1 MFAPSVKDA
10 RGIVLRLSQLEGGAA
25 VDGLRELVGDN
36 PLVAFTA
43 LLLVSLTLPPLFE
56 RLRLPGLVG
65 LLFAGV
71 LLGPS
76 VIGLLDPAGDI
87 EKLFADV
94 GKVYLMFVA
103 ALEIDLK
110 EFSRNRDRA
119 MKFGFLTFAIP
130 LMGGILLG
138 RGTGFGWIAAV
149 LIGSLL
155 ASHTLLAYPI
165 VMRLGVTRDEAVT
178 VTVGAT
184 IFTDI
189 AALLVLAVCASLQGG
204 NFSPLS
210 LTLQLVGLAVYA
222 AAVLFGLNWAGRA
235 YFRRTGSEQ
244 GNQFLFVLL
253 AVFLAAVGAQMIN
266 VDKVVGAFLA
276 GLAVNGVVG
285 DGPVKEKV
293 EFFGSVL
300 FIPFFFVCM
309 GLLLDVPIFIEALTN
324 RLGLTVGI
332 VLVLLSTKFLAAAI
346 AGLWFRYS
354 RIQIL
359 TMWSLSLPQVAATLA
374 TALVGLQVGLISP
387 QVFNA
392 VIVLMLVTSLVGS
405 TTTARFASQL
415 PLPTEPAALDD
426 TLADDWLAP
435 AGTPPGAFA
444 VVVPLSNLATQRYMI
459 EMAAF
464 IAKHEKGYVV
474 PLSIAPA
481 PAHMDDPQLLTA
493 LTHHQQLLQKAQ
505 TISEAV
511 GTEARPRI
519 RIDDD
524 IADGI
529 SRTAREQHAQLVV
542 MGRSQTEGLR
552 ARLLGSV
559 IDNVFWASH
568 CPIAVT
574 RLKKAPTE
582 LKRILIP
589 VKIMTPQ
596 TIRTIRFGQVFA
608 ATHAASIVLLHVSD
622 RLHSAQDLQRF
633 KDKLRAVM
641 AEGERVEYG
650 IKCVRHDDPAAVILT
665 AARHVDLVILRS
677 MRRRTAG
684 GLAVSDVTHRTV
696 DALTCSVIL
705 FGEPH
710 S

>member
-1 MFAPSVKDA
+1 M
-10 RGIVLRLSQLEGGAA
+10 
-25 VDGLRELVGDN
+25 DGLSEVGVDN
-36 PLVAFTA
+36 PLVTFTT

-76 VIGLLDPAGDI
+76 VLGLLDSAGDV

-110 EFSRNRDRA
+110 EFRRNRDRA
-119 MKFGFLTFAIP
+119 MKFGVLTFAIP
-130 LMGGILLG
+130 LIGGILLG
-138 RGTGFGWIAAV
+138 RWTGFGWVAAV
-149 LIGSLL
+149 LIGSLMS
-155 ASHTLLAYPI
+155 SHTLLAYPI
-165 VMRLGVTRDEAVT
+165 VMRLGVTHDEAVT

-204 NFSPLS
+204 DFSALS
-210 LTLQLVGLAVYA
+210 LTSQMLGLVVYA
-222 AAVLFGLNWAGRA
+222 AAVLFGLNWAGRS

-253 AVFLAAVGAQMIN
+253 AVFLAAVGAQMMNI
-266 VDKVVGAFLA
+266 DKVVGAFLA

-293 EFFGSVL
+293 EFVGSFL

-309 GLLLDVPIFIEALTN
+309 GLLLDVPVFIEALTD
-324 RLGLTVGI
+324 RLGLTLGI
-332 VLVLLSTKFLAAAI
+332 VLVLLLSKFLAAAI
-346 AGLWFRYS
+346 AGSWFRYS

-374 TALVGLQVGLISP
+374 AALVGVQVGLITAP
-387 QVFNA
+387 VFNA
-392 VIVLMLVTSLVGS
+392 IIVLMLVTSLVGS
-405 TTTARFASQL
+405 TTTSRFASQL
-415 PLPTEPAALDD
+415 PLPAEPLVLDD
-426 TLADDWLAP
+426 PIADDWLATE
-435 AGTPPGAFA
+435 GTPENPFV
-444 VVVPLSNLATQRYMI
+444 VVVPLSNTSTQHYLI

-464 IAKHEKGYVV
+464 IAQHEKGYVV
-474 PLSIAPA
+474 PLAIAPA
-481 PAHMDDPQLLTA
+481 YAHMDDPQLLDA
-493 LTHHQQLLQKAQ
+493 LTHHEQLLETAQ
-505 TISEAV
+505 AISESV
-511 GTEARPRI
+511 GTKARPQI

-524 IADGI
+524 IAEGI
-529 SRTAREQHAQLVV
+529 SRVAREHHAQLVV
-542 MGRSQTEGLR
+542 MGRTQTEGLR
-552 ARLLGSV
+552 SRLLGSM
-559 IDNVFWASH
+559 IDNVLWASH
-568 CPIAVT
+568 CPVAVT
-574 RLKKAPTE
+574 RLKQAPIE
-582 LKRILIP
+582 LQRILIP
-589 VKIMTPQ
+589 VKILTSQ
-596 TIRTIRFGQVFA
+596 TIHTIRFGQVFA
-608 ATHAASIVLLHVSD
+608 ATHGASITLLHVSD
-622 RLHSAQDLQRF
+622 RTHSAQDLQRF
-633 KDKLRAVM
+633 KGQLRAVL
-641 AEGERVEYG
+641 AEGDPIEYR
-650 IKCVRHDDPAAVILT
+650 IKCVRHDDPAAVILA

-684 GLAVSDVTHRTV
+684 GLAVSDVTHQVV
-696 DALTCSVIL
+696 DTLTCSVVL

>member
-1 MFAPSVKDA
+1 M
-10 RGIVLRLSQLEGGAA
+10 
-25 VDGLRELVGDN
+25 DGLGELVVDN
-36 PLVAFTA
+36 PLVAFTT
-43 LLLVSLTLPPLFE
+43 LLLVSLILPPLFE
-56 RLRLPGLVG
+56 RLQLPGLVG

-71 LLGPS
+71 VLGPS
-76 VIGLLDPAGDI
+76 LLGLLDPAGDI

-138 RGTGFGWIAAV
+138 RWTGFGWVAAV
-149 LIGSLL
+149 LIGSLMS
-155 ASHTLLAYPI
+155 SHTLLAYPI
-165 VMRLGVTRDEAVT
+165 VMRLGVTRDESVT

-189 AALLVLAVCASLQGG
+189 VALLVLAVCASLQGG
-204 NFSPLS
+204 DFSLSS
-210 LTLQLVGLAVYA
+210 LTLQMVGLAVYA
-222 AAVLFGLNWAGRA
+222 AAVLFGLNWAGRL

-253 AVFLAAVGAQMIN
+253 AVFLAAIGAQMIN

-293 EFFGSVL
+293 EFVGSVL

-309 GLLLDVPIFIEALTN
+309 GLLLDVPIFIEALTD

-332 VLVLLSTKFLAAAI
+332 VLILLLTKFLAAAI

-354 RIQIL
+354 RLQIL

-374 TALVGLQVGLISP
+374 AALVGLQVGLITAP
-387 QVFNA
+387 VFNA

-405 TTTARFASQL
+405 TTTSRFASQL
-415 PLPTEPAALDD
+415 PLPVGPLVIDD
-426 TLADDWLAP
+426 TDDWLEP
-435 AGTPPGAFA
+435 EGTPSKPFV
-444 VVVPLSNLATQRYMI
+444 VVVPLSNPSTQRYLV

-464 IAKHEKGYVV
+464 IAQHEKGYVV
-474 PLSIAPA
+474 PLAIAPA
-481 PAHMDDPQLLTA
+481 YAHMDDSQLLNA
-493 LTHHQQLLQKAQ
+493 LTHHQQILQTAQ
-505 TISEAV
+505 AISDAV
-511 GTEARPRI
+511 GTEARPQI

-524 IADGI
+524 IAEGI
-529 SRTAREQHAQLVV
+529 SRTAREHNAQLVV
-542 MGRSQTEGLR
+542 MGRSQTEGFR
-552 ARLLGSV
+552 ARLLGNV
-559 IDNVFWASH
+559 IDNVLWASH
-568 CPIAVT
+568 CPVVMT
-574 RLKKAPTE
+574 RLKKAPIE

-608 ATHAASIVLLHVSD
+608 ATHEASIILLHVSD
-622 RLHSAQDLQRF
+622 RIHSARDLQHFRGQ
-633 KDKLRAVM
+633 LRAVM
-641 AEGERVEYG
+641 AEGEQVEYG
-650 IKCVRHDDPAAVILT
+650 IKCVRHDDPATVILT

-684 GLAVSDVTHRTV
+684 GLAVSDVTHQVIDT
-696 DALTCSVIL
+696 LTCSVVL

>member
-1 MFAPSVKDA
+1 VDA
-10 RGIVLRLSQLEGGAA
+10 V
-25 VDGLRELVGDN
+25 RELVVNN
-36 PLVAFTA
+36 PLVPFTT
-43 LLLVSLTLPPLFE
+43 LLLVSLILPPLFE
-56 RLRLPGLVG
+56 RLHLPGLVG

-71 LLGPS
+71 VLGPS
-76 VIGLLDPAGDI
+76 VLGLLTPTGDI
-87 EKLFADV
+87 EQLFADV

-103 ALEIDLK
+103 ALEIDLN

-119 MKFGFLTFAIP
+119 MTFGALTFAIP
-130 LMGGILLG
+130 LAGGILLG
-138 RGTGFGWIAAV
+138 RWTGFGWVASV
-149 LIGSLL
+149 LIGSLM

-189 AALLVLAVCASLQGG
+189 AALLVLAVCVSLQGG
-204 NFSPLS
+204 GFSPLS
-210 LTLQLVGLAVYA
+210 LTLQMAGLVVYS
-222 AAVLFGLNWAGRA
+222 AAVLFGLNWAGRL

-244 GNQFLFVLL
+244 GNQFLFILL
-253 AVFLAAVGAQMIN
+253 AVFLAAVGAQLVN

-293 EFFGSVL
+293 EFFGSFL

-309 GLLLDVPIFIEALTN
+309 GLLLDVPVFIEALTD
-324 RLGLTVGI
+324 RLGLTLGI
-332 VLVLLSTKFLAAAI
+332 VLVLLGTKLLAAAI

-374 TALVGLQVGLISP
+374 AALVGLQVGLITP
-387 QVFNA
+387 PVFNA

-405 TTTARFASQL
+405 TTTSRFASQL
-415 PLPTEPAALDD
+415 PLPVSSAIEVSEDGRLET
-426 TLADDWLAP
+426 
-435 AGTPPGAFA
+435 GPPPKVPLPPFA
-444 VVVPLSNLATQRYMI
+444 VVVPLSNPATQGYLI

-464 IAKHEKGYVV
+464 IARHEQGYVV
-474 PLSIAPA
+474 PLAIAPA
-481 PAHMDDPQLLTA
+481 HAHMDDPKLLSA
-493 LTHHQQLLQKAQ
+493 MAHHQNLLQTAQ
-505 TISEAV
+505 TISTAM
-511 GTEARPRI
+511 GTESRPQI

-524 IADGI
+524 IAHGI
-529 SRTAREQHAQLVV
+529 SRTAREHHAQLIV
-542 MGRSQTEGLR
+542 MGRSQVEGLR
-552 ARLLGSV
+552 ARMLGSL
-559 IDNVFWASH
+559 IDNVVWASH
-568 CPIAVT
+568 CPVAIT
-574 RLKKAPTE
+574 RLKKAPIE

-589 VKIMTPQ
+589 VKILTPQ
-596 TIRTIRFGQVFA
+596 TISTIRFGQVFA
-608 ATHAASIVLLHVSD
+608 ATHSATITLLHVSD
-622 RLHSAQDLQRF
+622 PTHAAEDLQHF
-633 KDKLRAVM
+633 KRQLQSVM
-641 AEGERVEYG
+641 TEGDPVEFS
-650 IKCVRHDDPAAVILT
+650 IKCVRHGDPAAVILT

-684 GLAVSDVTHRTV
+684 GLAVSDVTHQVV
-696 DALTCSVIL
+696 DALTCSVVL

>member
-1 MFAPSVKDA
+1 M
-10 RGIVLRLSQLEGGAA
+10 
-25 VDGLRELVGDN
+25 DGLRELVVDN
-36 PLVAFTA
+36 PLVAFTT

-71 LLGPS
+71 VLGPS
-76 VIGLLDPAGDI
+76 VLGLLDPAGDI

-110 EFSRNRDRA
+110 EFRRNRDRA

-138 RGTGFGWIAAV
+138 RWTGFGWVAAV
-149 LIGSLL
+149 LIGSLMS
-155 ASHTLLAYPI
+155 SHTLLAYPI
-165 VMRLGVTRDEAVT
+165 VMRLGVTRDESVT

-189 AALLVLAVCASLQGG
+189 AALLVLAVCVSLQGG
-204 NFSPLS
+204 DFSPFS
-210 LTLQLVGLAVYA
+210 LTLQMVGLAVYA
-222 AAVLFGLNWAGRA
+222 AAVLFGLNWAGRL

-293 EFFGSVL
+293 EFVGSVL

-309 GLLLDVPIFIEALTN
+309 GLLLNVPIFIEAFTD

-332 VLVLLSTKFLAAAI
+332 VLVLLLTKLLAAAI

-354 RIQIL
+354 PMQIL

-374 TALVGLQVGLISP
+374 AALVGLQVGLITAP
-387 QVFNA
+387 VFNA

-405 TTTARFASQL
+405 TTTSRFASQL
-415 PLPTEPAALDD
+415 PLPVGPLVTDG
-426 TLADDWLAP
+426 TDDWLEP
-435 AGTPPGAFA
+435 AGTPSKPFV
-444 VVVPLSNLATQRYMI
+444 VVVPLSNLSTQRYLI

-464 IAKHEKGYVV
+464 IAQHEKGYVV
-474 PLSIAPA
+474 PLAIAPA
-481 PAHMDDPQLLTA
+481 HAHMDDPQLLNA
-493 LTHHQQLLQKAQ
+493 LTYHQQILQTAQ
-505 TISEAV
+505 AISDAV
-511 GTEARPRI
+511 GTEARPQI

-524 IADGI
+524 IAEGI
-529 SRTAREQHAQLVV
+529 SRTAREYDAQLVV

-552 ARLLGSV
+552 ARLLGSL
-559 IDNVFWASH
+559 IDNVLWASH
-568 CPIAVT
+568 CPVVVT
-574 RLKKAPTE
+574 RLKKTPIE

-608 ATHAASIVLLHVSD
+608 ATHEASITLLHVSD
-622 RLHSAQDLQRF
+622 LIRPAQDLQRF
-633 KDKLRAVM
+633 KGQLRAVM
-641 AEGERVEYG
+641 AEGDQVEYG
-650 IKCVRHDDPAAVILT
+650 IKCVRHDDPAAVILA

-684 GLAVSDVTHRTV
+684 GLAVSDVTHQVIDT
-696 DALTCSVIL
+696 LTCSVVL

>member
-1 MFAPSVKDA
+1 M
-10 RGIVLRLSQLEGGAA
+10 
-25 VDGLRELVGDN
+25 DGLRELVVDN
-36 PLVAFTA
+36 PLVAFTT

-71 LLGPS
+71 VLGPS
-76 VIGLLDPAGDI
+76 VLGLLDPAGDI

-103 ALEIDLK
+103 ALEIDLQ

-138 RGTGFGWIAAV
+138 RWTGFGWVAAV
-149 LIGSLL
+149 LIGSLMS
-155 ASHTLLAYPI
+155 SHTLLAYPI
-165 VMRLGVTRDEAVT
+165 VMRLGVTRDESVT

-189 AALLVLAVCASLQGG
+189 AALLVLAVCVSLQGG
-204 NFSPLS
+204 DFSPFS
-210 LTLQLVGLAVYA
+210 LTLQMVGLAVYA
-222 AAVLFGLNWAGRA
+222 AAVLFGLNWAGRL

-293 EFFGSVL
+293 EFVGSVL

-309 GLLLDVPIFIEALTN
+309 GLLLNVPIFIEAFTD

-332 VLVLLSTKFLAAAI
+332 VLVLLLTKLLAAAI

-354 RIQIL
+354 PMQIL

-374 TALVGLQVGLISP
+374 AALVGLQVGLITAP
-387 QVFNA
+387 VFNA

-405 TTTARFASQL
+405 TTTSRFASQL
-415 PLPTEPAALDD
+415 PLPVGPLVTDG
-426 TLADDWLAP
+426 TDDWLEP
-435 AGTPPGAFA
+435 AGTPSKPFV
-444 VVVPLSNLATQRYMI
+444 VVVPLSNLSTQRYLI

-464 IAKHEKGYVV
+464 IAQHEKGYVV
-474 PLSIAPA
+474 PLAIAPA
-481 PAHMDDPQLLTA
+481 HAHMDDPQLLND
-493 LTHHQQLLQKAQ
+493 LTYHQQILQTAQ
-505 TISEAV
+505 AISDAV
-511 GTEARPRI
+511 GTEARPQI

-524 IADGI
+524 IAEGI
-529 SRTAREQHAQLVV
+529 SRTAREYDAQLVV

-552 ARLLGSV
+552 ARLLGSL
-559 IDNVFWASH
+559 IDNVLWASH
-568 CPIAVT
+568 CPVVVT
-574 RLKKAPTE
+574 RLKKTPIE

-608 ATHAASIVLLHVSD
+608 ATHEASITLLHVSD
-622 RLHSAQDLQRF
+622 LIRPAQDIQRF
-633 KDKLRAVM
+633 KGQLRAVM
-641 AEGERVEYG
+641 AEGDQVEYG
-650 IKCVRHDDPAAVILT
+650 IKCVRHDDPAAVILA

-684 GLAVSDVTHRTV
+684 GLAVSDVTHQVIDT
-696 DALTCSVIL
+696 LTCSVVL

>member
-1 MFAPSVKDA
+1 M
-10 RGIVLRLSQLEGGAA
+10 
-25 VDGLRELVGDN
+25 DGLRELAVDN
-36 PLVAFTA
+36 PLVAFTT

-71 LLGPS
+71 ILGPS
-76 VIGLLDPAGDI
+76 VLGLLDPVGDI

-110 EFSRNRDRA
+110 EFSRNRDRS

-130 LMGGILLG
+130 LMGGIFLG
-138 RGTGFGWIAAV
+138 RWTGFGWVAAV
-149 LIGSLL
+149 LIGSLMS
-155 ASHTLLAYPI
+155 SHTLLAYPI
-165 VMRLGVTRDEAVT
+165 VMRLGVTRDESVT

-204 NFSPLS
+204 NFSPFS
-210 LTLQLVGLAVYA
+210 LTFQLVGLAVYA
-222 AAVLFGLNWAGRA
+222 AAVLFGLNWAGRL

-253 AVFLAAVGAQMIN
+253 AVFLVAVGAQTIN

-293 EFFGSVL
+293 EFVGSVL

-309 GLLLDVPIFIEALTN
+309 GLLLDVPIFIEALTE
-324 RLGLTVGI
+324 RLGLTIGI
-332 VLVLLSTKFLAAAI
+332 VLVLLLTKFLAAAI

-354 RIQIL
+354 PMQIL

-374 TALVGLQVGLISP
+374 AALVGLQVGLITAP
-387 QVFNA
+387 VFNA
-392 VIVLMLVTSLVGS
+392 VIVLMLITSLVGS
-405 TTTARFASQL
+405 TTTSRFASQL
-415 PLPTEPAALDD
+415 PRPVEPLVTDGTD
-426 TLADDWLAP
+426 NWLESE
-435 AGTPPGAFA
+435 GTPSKPFV
-444 VVVPLSNLATQRYMI
+444 VVVPLSNPSTQRYLV

-464 IAKHEKGYVV
+464 IAQREKGYVV
-474 PLSIAPA
+474 PLAIAPA
-481 PAHMDDPQLLTA
+481 HAHMDDPKLLKA
-493 LTHHQQLLQKAQ
+493 LTHHQRILQTAQ
-505 TISEAV
+505 AISDAV
-511 GTEARPRI
+511 GTEARPQI

-524 IADGI
+524 IAQGI
-529 SRTAREQHAQLVV
+529 SRTAREYDAQLVV
-542 MGRSQTEGLR
+542 MSRSQTEGLR
-552 ARLLGSV
+552 ARLLGNV
-559 IDNVFWASH
+559 IDNVLWASH
-568 CPIAVT
+568 CPVVMT
-574 RLKKAPTE
+574 RLKKAPIE

-589 VKIMTPQ
+589 VKIMTPP
-596 TIRTIRFGQVFA
+596 TIHTIRFGQVFA
-608 ATHAASIVLLHVSD
+608 ATHEASITLLHVSD
-622 RLHSAQDLQRF
+622 RIRPAQDLQHF
-633 KDKLRAVM
+633 KGQLHAVM
-641 AEGERVEYG
+641 AEGEQVEYG
-650 IKCVRHDDPAAVILT
+650 IKFIRHDDPAAVILA

-684 GLAVSDVTHRTV
+684 GLAVSDVTHQVIDT
-696 DALTCSVIL
+696 LTCSVVL

>member
-1 MFAPSVKDA
+1 
-10 RGIVLRLSQLEGGAA
+10 
-25 VDGLRELVGDN
+25 VDGIRELVGDN
-36 PLVAFTA
+36 PLVAFTT

-56 RLRLPGLVG
+56 RIRLPGLVG
-65 LLFAGV
+65 LLLAGV

-76 VIGLLDPAGDI
+76 VLGLLDPAGDI
-87 EKLFADV
+87 EKLFADI

-110 EFSRNRDRA
+110 EFNRNRDRA
-119 MKFGFLTFAIP
+119 MTFGFLTFAIP
-130 LMGGILLG
+130 LVGGILLG
-138 RGTGFGWIAAV
+138 RWTGFGWVAAV
-149 LIGSLL
+149 LIGSLM

-165 VMRLGVTRDEAVT
+165 VMRLGVTRDESVT

-189 AALLVLAVCASLQGG
+189 AALLVLAVCASLQSGD
-204 NFSPLS
+204 FSPFS

-222 AAVLFGLNWAGRA
+222 TAVLFGLNWAGRL

-253 AVFLAAVGAQMIN
+253 AVFLVAVGAQLIN

-276 GLAVNGVVG
+276 GLAVNGVLG

-309 GLLLDVPIFIEALTN
+309 GLLLDVPIFIEALTD

-332 VLVLLSTKFLAAAI
+332 VLMLLLTKFLAAAI
-346 AGLWFRYS
+346 AGLWFGYS
-354 RIQIL
+354 RLQIL

-374 TALVGLQVGLISP
+374 AALVGLQVGLITAP
-387 QVFNA
+387 VFNA

-405 TTTARFASQL
+405 TTTSRFASQL
-415 PLPTEPAALDD
+415 PLPVAPLVAED
-426 TLADDWLAP
+426 TTWDDWLETE
-435 AGTPPGAFA
+435 GTPETPFV
-444 VVVPLSNLATQRYMI
+444 VVVPLSNPSTQRYLI

-464 IAKHEKGYVV
+464 IAQYEKGYVV
-474 PLSIAPA
+474 PLAIAPA
-481 PAHMDDPQLLTA
+481 HAHMDDPKLLA
-493 LTHHQQLLQKAQ
+493 SLNHHQQLLQTAQ
-505 TISEAV
+505 AISEAV
-511 GTEARPRI
+511 GTEARPQL

-524 IADGI
+524 LADGI
-529 SRTAREQHAQLVV
+529 SRTAREHHAQLVV

-568 CPIAVT
+568 CPVAVT
-574 RLKKAPTE
+574 RLKKAPVD

-596 TIRTIRFGQVFA
+596 TIRTIRFGQIFA
-608 ATHAASIVLLHVSD
+608 ATHEATITLLHVSD
-622 RLHSAQDLQRF
+622 RTHSAQDIQLF
-633 KDKLRAVM
+633 KSQLRTVM
-641 AEGERVEYG
+641 AEGPQVEHA

-677 MRRRTAG
+677 MRRRTAA
-684 GLAVSDVTHRTV
+684 GLAVSDVTHRV
-696 DALTCSVIL
+696 IDVLTCSVVL

>member
-1 MFAPSVKDA
+1 MD
-10 RGIVLRLSQLEGGAA
+10 E
-25 VDGLRELVGDN
+25 LRELVVDN
-36 PLVAFTA
+36 PLVAFTT

-76 VIGLLDPAGDI
+76 TLGLLDPTGDI

-103 ALEIDLK
+103 ALEIDLN

-119 MKFGFLTFAIP
+119 MKFGVLTCAIP
-130 LMGGILLG
+130 LIGGILLG
-138 RGTGFGWIAAV
+138 RWTGFGWVAAV
-149 LIGSLL
+149 LIGSLM

-165 VMRLGVTRDEAVT
+165 VMRLGVTRDESVT

-204 NFSPLS
+204 DFSPLS
-210 LTLQLVGLAVYA
+210 LTVQMVGLAVYA
-222 AAVLFGLNWAGRA
+222 AAVLFGLNRAGQL

-253 AVFLAAVGAQMIN
+253 SVFVAAVGAQMIN

-309 GLLLDVPIFIEALTN
+309 GLLLDVPIFIEALTD

-332 VLVLLSTKFLAAAI
+332 VLVLLLTKFLAAAI

-354 RIQIL
+354 RMQIL

-374 TALVGLQVGLISP
+374 AALVGLNVGLITAP
-387 QVFNA
+387 VFNA

-405 TTTARFASQL
+405 TTTSRFASQL
-415 PLPTEPAALDD
+415 PRPAGHLALLDD
-426 TLADDWLAP
+426 NISDDWLA
-435 AGTPPGAFA
+435 AEGTPQTPFV
-444 VVVPLSNLATQRYMI
+444 VVVPLSNLATQRYLV

-464 IAKHEKGYVV
+464 IAQHEKGYVV
-474 PLSIAPA
+474 PLAIAPA
-481 PAHMDDPQLLTA
+481 HAHMDDPKLLSD
-493 LTHHQQLLQKAQ
+493 LTYHQQLLKTAQ
-505 TISEAV
+505 AISEAV
-511 GTEARPRI
+511 GTEARPQI

-529 SRTAREQHAQLVV
+529 SRTAREHHAQLVV

-552 ARLLGSV
+552 ARLLGSL

-568 CPIAVT
+568 CPVAVT
-574 RLKKAPTE
+574 RLKKTPME

-608 ATHAASIVLLHVSD
+608 ATHKASITLLHVSD
-622 RLHSAQDLQRF
+622 RIRSNQDLYRF
-633 KDKLRAVM
+633 KDQLRAVM
-641 AEGERVEYG
+641 TEGNPVEYG
-650 IKCVRHDDPAAVILT
+650 IKCVRHDDPAAVILA

-677 MRRRTAG
+677 MRRRTAA
-684 GLAVSDVTHRTV
+684 GLAVSDVTHQV
-696 DALTCSVIL
+696 IDSLTCSVVL

>member
-1 MFAPSVKDA
+1 M
-10 RGIVLRLSQLEGGAA
+10 
-25 VDGLRELVGDN
+25 DGLRELAVNN
-36 PLVAFTA
+36 PLVAFTT

-71 LLGPS
+71 VLGPS
-76 VIGLLDPAGDI
+76 VLGLLDPTGDI

-103 ALEIDLK
+103 ALEIDLQ

-138 RGTGFGWIAAV
+138 RWTGFGWVAAV
-149 LIGSLL
+149 LIGSLMS
-155 ASHTLLAYPI
+155 SHTLLAYPI
-165 VMRLGVTRDEAVT
+165 VMRLGVTRDESVT

-189 AALLVLAVCASLQGG
+189 VALLVLAVCASLQGG
-204 NFSPLS
+204 DFSPLS
-210 LTLQLVGLAVYA
+210 LTLQMVGLAVYA
-222 AAVLFGLNWAGRA
+222 AAVLFGLNWAGRL

-253 AVFLAAVGAQMIN
+253 AVFLAAVGAQTIN

-309 GLLLDVPIFIEALTN
+309 GLLLDVPIFIEALTD
-324 RLGLTVGI
+324 RLGLSVGI
-332 VLVLLSTKFLAAAI
+332 VLVLLLTKFLAAAI

-354 RIQIL
+354 RMQIL

-374 TALVGLQVGLISP
+374 AALVGLQVGLITAP
-387 QVFNA
+387 VFNA

-405 TTTARFASQL
+405 TTTSRFASQL
-415 PLPTEPAALDD
+415 PLPAGPLVTDG
-426 TLADDWLAP
+426 TDDWLEP
-435 AGTPPGAFA
+435 AGTLSQPFV
-444 VVVPLSNLATQRYMI
+444 VVVPLSNPSTQCYLV

-464 IAKHEKGYVV
+464 IAQHEKGYVV
-474 PLSIAPA
+474 PLAIAPA
-481 PAHMDDPQLLTA
+481 HAHMDDPQLLNA
-493 LTHHQQLLQKAQ
+493 LTHHQQILKTAQ
-505 TISEAV
+505 AISDAV
-511 GTEARPRI
+511 GTESRPQI

-524 IADGI
+524 IAEGI
-529 SRTAREQHAQLVV
+529 SRTAREYDAQLVV

-559 IDNVFWASH
+559 IDNVLWASH
-568 CPIAVT
+568 CPVAVT
-574 RLKKAPTE
+574 RLKKAPME

-596 TIRTIRFGQVFA
+596 TIHTIRFGQVFA
-608 ATHAASIVLLHVSD
+608 ATHEASITLLHVSD
-622 RLHSAQDLQRF
+622 RIRPAQDLERF
-633 KDKLRAVM
+633 KGQLRAIM
-641 AEGERVEYG
+641 AEGDQVEYG
-650 IKCVRHDDPAAVILT
+650 IKCVRHDDPAAVILA

-684 GLAVSDVTHRTV
+684 GLAVSDVTHQVIDT
-696 DALTCSVIL
+696 LTCSVVL

>member
-1 MFAPSVKDA
+1 M
-10 RGIVLRLSQLEGGAA
+10 
-25 VDGLRELVGDN
+25 
-36 PLVAFTA
+36 AFTT
-43 LLLVSLTLPPLFE
+43 LLMVSLTLPPLFE
-56 RLRLPGLVG
+56 RVRLPGLVG
-65 LLFAGV
+65 LLLAGV

-76 VIGLLDPAGDI
+76 GLGLLDPAGEI
-87 EKLFADV
+87 EKLFADI

-103 ALEIDLK
+103 ALEIDLR

-119 MKFGFLTFAIP
+119 MTFGGLTFAIP
-130 LMGGILLG
+130 LIGGILLG
-138 RGTGFGWIAAV
+138 RWTGFGWVSAV
-149 LIGSLL
+149 LIGSLM

-165 VMRLGVTRDEAVT
+165 VMRLGVTRDESVT

-189 AALLVLAVCASLQGG
+189 AALLVLAVCVSLQGG
-204 NFSPLS
+204 DFSPWS
-210 LTLQLVGLAVYA
+210 LTLQLVGLGAYA
-222 AAVLFGLNWAGRA
+222 AAVLFGLDWAGRL

-253 AVFLAAVGAQMIN
+253 AVFLAAVGAQMVN

-309 GLLLDVPIFIEALTN
+309 GLLLDVPVFLEALTD

-332 VLVLLSTKFLAAAI
+332 VLTLILTKFLAAAI

-374 TALVGLQVGLISP
+374 AALVGLQVGLITAP
-387 QVFNA
+387 VFNA
-392 VIVLMLVTSLVGS
+392 VIVLMLVTSLLGS
-405 TTTARFASQL
+405 TTTSRFASQL
-415 PLPTEPAALDD
+415 PLPAGPLVAEDS
-426 TLADDWLAP
+426 LADDWLTTE
-435 AGTPPGAFA
+435 GTPQKPFV
-444 VVVPLSNLATQRYMI
+444 VVVPLSNPATQRYLI
-459 EMAAF
+459 EMASF
-464 IAKHEKGYVV
+464 IARHEKGYIV
-474 PLSIAPA
+474 PLAIAPA
-481 PAHMDDPQLLTA
+481 HAHMDDPKLLMA
-493 LTHHQQLLQKAQ
+493 LNHHQKLLDAAQ
-505 TISEAV
+505 AISEAV
-511 GTEARPRI
+511 GTEARPQI

-524 IADGI
+524 LADGI
-529 SRTAREQHAQLVV
+529 SRTAREHHAQLVV

-552 ARLLGSV
+552 ARLLGSI

-568 CPIAVT
+568 CPVAVT
-574 RLKKAPTE
+574 RLKKAPID

-596 TIRTIRFGQVFA
+596 TIHTIRFGQVFA
-608 ATHAASIVLLHVSD
+608 ATHEASITLLHVSD
-622 RLHSAQDLQRF
+622 RTHSADDLQHF
-633 KDKLRAVM
+633 KDQLHAVM
-641 AEGERVEYG
+641 AEGDPVEYG
-650 IKCVRHDDPAAVILT
+650 IKCIRHDDPATVILT

-677 MRRRTAG
+677 MRRRTAA
-684 GLAVSDVTHRTV
+684 GLAVSDVTHRV
-696 DALTCSVIL
+696 MDDIPCSVVL

>member
-1 MFAPSVKDA
+1 MD
-10 RGIVLRLSQLEGGAA
+10 GI
-25 VDGLRELVGDN
+25 REVVFDN
-36 PLVAFTA
+36 PLVTFTT

-71 LLGPS
+71 VLGPS
-76 VIGLLDPAGDI
+76 VLGLLDSTGDV

-119 MKFGFLTFAIP
+119 MTFGVLTFLIP
-130 LMGGILLG
+130 LVGGILLG
-138 RGTGFGWIAAV
+138 RWTGFGWVAAV
-149 LIGSLL
+149 LIGSLMS
-155 ASHTLLAYPI
+155 SHTLLAYPI
-165 VMRLGVTRDEAVT
+165 VMRLGVTRDESVT

-204 NFSPLS
+204 DFSPFS
-210 LTLQLVGLAVYA
+210 LTVQLVGLAIYA
-222 AAVLFGLNWAGRA
+222 VAVLFGLNWAGQR
-235 YFRRTGSEQ
+235 YFRRTGSSEQ

-253 AVFLAAVGAQMIN
+253 AVFLAAVGAQLIN

-276 GLAVNGVVG
+276 GLAVNDVVG

-293 EFFGSVL
+293 EFVGSFL

-309 GLLLDVPIFIEALTN
+309 GLLLDVPVFIEALTD
-324 RLGLTVGI
+324 RLGLTLSI
-332 VLVLLSTKFLAAAI
+332 VFTLLFTKFLAAAI
-346 AGLWFRYS
+346 AGIWFRYS
-354 RIQIL
+354 RLQIL
-359 TMWSLSLPQVAATLA
+359 TMWSLSMPQVAATLA
-374 TALVGLQVGLISP
+374 AALVGLQVGLITAP
-387 QVFNA
+387 VFNA
-392 VIVLMLVTSLVGS
+392 VIVLMLVTSLLGS
-405 TTTARFASQL
+405 TTTSRFASQL
-415 PLPTEPAALDD
+415 PLPAAPVVEDSIGEDWPVTEGAAQK
-426 TLADDWLAP
+426 P
-435 AGTPPGAFA
+435 FV
-444 VVVPLSNLATQRYMI
+444 VVVPLSNLETQRYLI

-464 IAKHEKGYVV
+464 IAQHEKGYVV
-474 PLSIAPA
+474 PLAIAPA
-481 PAHMDDPQLLTA
+481 HAHMDDPKLLKA
-493 LTHHQQLLQKAQ
+493 LAHHEQLLQSAQ
-505 TISEAV
+505 AISEGV
-511 GTEARPRI
+511 GTEARPHI

-529 SRTAREQHAQLVV
+529 SRTAREHHAQLVV
-542 MGRSQTEGLR
+542 MGRSETEGLR
-552 ARLLGSV
+552 ARILGSL

-568 CPIAVT
+568 CPVVVT
-574 RLKKAPTE
+574 RLKKAPMG

-589 VKIMTPQ
+589 VKILTAQ

-608 ATHAASIVLLHVSD
+608 DTHGASITLLHVSD
-622 RLHSAQDLQRF
+622 RTHSAQDLQRF
-633 KDKLRAVM
+633 KEQLRGIM
-641 AEGERVEYG
+641 DEGDPITYT
-650 IKCVRHDDPAAVILT
+650 IKCIRHDNPAAVILT
-665 AARHVDLVILRS
+665 VARHVDLVILRS

-684 GLAVSDVTHRTV
+684 GLAVSDVTHQVIDT
-696 DALTCSVIL
+696 LTCSVVL

>member
-1 MFAPSVKDA
+1 M
-10 RGIVLRLSQLEGGAA
+10 
-25 VDGLRELVGDN
+25 DGLKELVVDN
-36 PLVAFTA
+36 PLVAFTT

-56 RLRLPGLVG
+56 RLQLPGLVG

-71 LLGPS
+71 VLGPS
-76 VIGLLDPAGDI
+76 VLGLLDPAGDI

-110 EFSRNRDRA
+110 EFSRNRNRA
-119 MKFGFLTFAIP
+119 MKFGALTFAIP

-138 RGTGFGWIAAV
+138 RWTGFGWVAAV
-149 LIGSLL
+149 LIGSLMS
-155 ASHTLLAYPI
+155 SHTLLAYPI
-165 VMRLGVTRDEAVT
+165 VMRLGVTRDESVT

-204 NFSPLS
+204 DFSPLS
-210 LTLQLVGLAVYA
+210 LTLQMLGLAVYA
-222 AAVLFGLNWAGRA
+222 VTVLFGLNGAGRF
-235 YFRRTGSEQ
+235 YFHRTGSEQ

-293 EFFGSVL
+293 EFVGSFL

-309 GLLLDVPIFIEALTN
+309 GLLLDVPVFIEALTD
-324 RLGLTVGI
+324 RLGLTLGI
-332 VLVLLSTKFLAAAI
+332 VLVLLLAKFLAAAI
-346 AGLWFRYS
+346 AGIWFRYS

-374 TALVGLQVGLISP
+374 AALVGLQVGLITAP
-387 QVFNA
+387 VFNA

-405 TTTARFASQL
+405 TTTSRFAGQL
-415 PLPTEPAALDD
+415 PLPTGPLVLDD
-426 TLADDWLAP
+426 KIADDWLATE
-435 AGTPPGAFA
+435 GTPQKPFV
-444 VVVPLSNLATQRYMI
+444 VVVPLSNLSTQRYLI

-464 IAKHEKGYVV
+464 IAQHENGYVV
-474 PLSIAPA
+474 PLAIAPA
-481 PAHMDDPQLLTA
+481 HAHMDDPQLLTA
-493 LTHHQQLLQKAQ
+493 LTHHQQLLQTAQ
-505 TISEAV
+505 AISEAV
-511 GTEARPRI
+511 GTEARPQI

-542 MGRSQTEGLR
+542 MGRNQTEGLR

-568 CPIAVT
+568 CPVAVT
-574 RLKKAPTE
+574 RLKKAPIE

-608 ATHAASIVLLHVSD
+608 ATHAASITLLHVRDRTHSD
-622 RLHSAQDLQRF
+622 QDLQRF
-633 KDKLRAVM
+633 RGQLHAVL
-641 AEGERVEYG
+641 AEGNPVEYG
-650 IKCVRHDDPAAVILT
+650 IKCVHHTDPAAVILT

-684 GLAVSDVTHRTV
+684 GLAVSDVTHQV
-696 DALTCSVIL
+696 IDALTCSVVL

>member
-1 MFAPSVKDA
+1 MD
-10 RGIVLRLSQLEGGAA
+10 E
-25 VDGLRELVGDN
+25 LRELVVDN
-36 PLVAFTA
+36 PLVAFTT

-76 VIGLLDPAGDI
+76 VLGLLDPAGDI

-110 EFSRNRDRA
+110 EFSRNRNRA
-119 MKFGFLTFAIP
+119 MRFGVLTFAIP

-138 RGTGFGWIAAV
+138 RWTGFGWVASV
-149 LIGSLL
+149 LIGSLM

-204 NFSPLS
+204 DFSPLS
-210 LTLQLVGLAVYA
+210 LTLQMVGLAVYA
-222 AAVLFGLNWAGRA
+222 AAVLFGLDWAGRL

-253 AVFLAAVGAQMIN
+253 AVFLVAVGAQMIN

-309 GLLLDVPIFIEALTN
+309 GLLLNVPVFIEALTD

-332 VLVLLSTKFLAAAI
+332 VLMLLLTKFLAAAI

-354 RIQIL
+354 RMQIL

-374 TALVGLQVGLISP
+374 AALVGLQVGLITAP
-387 QVFNA
+387 VFNA

-405 TTTARFASQL
+405 TTTSRFASQL
-415 PLPTEPAALDD
+415 PLPADPSVLDD
-426 TLADDWLAP
+426 NLSDEWLA
-435 AGTPPGAFA
+435 AEETPQTAFV
-444 VVVPLSNLATQRYMI
+444 VVVPISNLSTQRYLI

-464 IAKHEKGYVV
+464 IAQHEKGYVV
-474 PLSIAPA
+474 PLAIAPA
-481 PAHMDDPQLLTA
+481 HAHMDDPQLLTA
-493 LTHHQQLLQKAQ
+493 LAHYQQLLQRAQ
-505 TISEAV
+505 AISEAV
-511 GTEARPRI
+511 GTEARPQI
-519 RIDDD
+519 RIDNDL
-524 IADGI
+524 ADGI
-529 SRTAREQHAQLVV
+529 SRTAREHHAQLVV

-568 CPIAVT
+568 CPVAVT
-574 RLKKAPTE
+574 RLKKAPIE
-582 LKRILIP
+582 LERILIP

-608 ATHAASIVLLHVSD
+608 ATHAASIILLHVSD
-622 RLHSAQDLQRF
+622 RIHSAQDLQHF
-633 KDKLRAVM
+633 KDQLHAVM
-641 AEGERVEYG
+641 AEGDKVEYS
-650 IKCVRHDDPAAVILT
+650 IKCVRHDDPAAVILA

-677 MRRRTAG
+677 MRRRTAA
-684 GLAVSDVTHRTV
+684 GLAVSDVTHQVIDT
-696 DALTCSVIL
+696 LTCSVVL

>member
-1 MFAPSVKDA
+1 M
-10 RGIVLRLSQLEGGAA
+10 
-25 VDGLRELVGDN
+25 DGLKELVVDN
-36 PLVAFTA
+36 PLVAFTT

-71 LLGPS
+71 VLGPS
-76 VIGLLDPAGDI
+76 VLGLLDPAGDI

-119 MKFGFLTFAIP
+119 MKFGALTFAIP

-138 RGTGFGWIAAV
+138 RWAGFGWVAAV
-149 LIGSLL
+149 LIGSLM

-165 VMRLGVTRDEAVT
+165 VMRLGVTRDESVT

-204 NFSPLS
+204 DFSPLS
-210 LTLQLVGLAVYA
+210 LTLQMVGLAVYA
-222 AAVLFGLNWAGRA
+222 TAVLFGLDWAGRL

-253 AVFLAAVGAQMIN
+253 AVFLVAVGAQMIN

-309 GLLLDVPIFIEALTN
+309 GLLLDVPVFIEALTD

-332 VLVLLSTKFLAAAI
+332 VLVLFLTKFLAAAI

-354 RIQIL
+354 HIQIL

-374 TALVGLQVGLISP
+374 AALVGLQVGLITAP
-387 QVFNA
+387 VFNA

-405 TTTARFASQL
+405 TTTSRFAGQL
-415 PLPTEPAALDD
+415 PLPIGPSVLDD
-426 TLADDWLAP
+426 NISDDWLATEGIP
-435 AGTPPGAFA
+435 QKPFV
-444 VVVPLSNLATQRYMI
+444 VVVPISNPSTQRYLI

-464 IAKHEKGYVV
+464 IAQHEKGYVV
-474 PLSIAPA
+474 PLAIAPA
-481 PAHMDDPQLLTA
+481 YAHMDDPQLLTA
-493 LTHHQQLLQKAQ
+493 LTHHQQLLQMAQ
-505 TISEAV
+505 AISDAV
-511 GTEARPRI
+511 GTEARPQI

-524 IADGI
+524 IANGI
-529 SRTAREQHAQLVV
+529 SRTAREHHAQLVV

-568 CPIAVT
+568 CPVAVT
-574 RLKKAPTE
+574 RLKKAPIE
-582 LKRILIP
+582 IKRILIP

-608 ATHAASIVLLHVSD
+608 ATHAASIILLHVSD
-622 RLHSAQDLQRF
+622 PTHSAQDLQRF
-633 KDKLRAVM
+633 KDQLHAVL
-641 AEGERVEYG
+641 AEGDQVEYG

-677 MRRRTAG
+677 MRRRTTG
-684 GLAVSDVTHRTV
+684 GLAVSDVTHQVIGT
-696 DALTCSVIL
+696 LTCSVVL

>member
-1 MFAPSVKDA
+1 M
-10 RGIVLRLSQLEGGAA
+10 
-25 VDGLRELVGDN
+25 DGLRELVVDN
-36 PLVAFTA
+36 PLVAFTT

-71 LLGPS
+71 VLGPS
-76 VIGLLDPAGDI
+76 VLGLLDPAGDI

-103 ALEIDLK
+103 ALEIDLQ

-119 MKFGFLTFAIP
+119 MKFGALTFAIP
-130 LMGGILLG
+130 LVGGILLG
-138 RGTGFGWIAAV
+138 RWTGFGWVASV
-149 LIGSLL
+149 LIGSLM

-165 VMRLGVTRDEAVT
+165 VMRLGVTRDESVT

-204 NFSPLS
+204 DFSPLS
-210 LTLQLVGLAVYA
+210 LTLQMVGLAVYA
-222 AAVLFGLNWAGRA
+222 AAVLFGLNWAGRL

-309 GLLLDVPIFIEALTN
+309 GLLLDVPVFIEALTD
-324 RLGLTVGI
+324 RLGLTLGI
-332 VLVLLSTKFLAAAI
+332 VLILLLTKFLAAAI

-354 RIQIL
+354 RLQIL

-374 TALVGLQVGLISP
+374 AALVGLQVGLITAP
-387 QVFNA
+387 VFNA

-405 TTTARFASQL
+405 TTTSRFAGQL
-415 PLPTEPAALDD
+415 PLPASPSVVDENIS
-426 TLADDWLAP
+426 DDWLTTE
-435 AGTPPGAFA
+435 GISQTPFV
-444 VVVPLSNLATQRYMI
+444 VVVPLSNLSTQRYLI

-464 IAKHEKGYVV
+464 IAHHENGYVV
-474 PLSIAPA
+474 PLAIAPA
-481 PAHMDDPQLLTA
+481 HAHMDDPQLLTA
-493 LTHHQQLLQKAQ
+493 LTHHQRLLQTAQ
-505 TISEAV
+505 AISEAV
-511 GTEARPRI
+511 GTEARPQI

-529 SRTAREQHAQLVV
+529 SRTAREHHAQLVV

-568 CPIAVT
+568 CPVAVT
-574 RLKKAPTE
+574 RLKKAPID

-589 VKIMTPQ
+589 VKVMTPK

-608 ATHAASIVLLHVSD
+608 ATHSASIVLLHVSD
-622 RLHSAQDLQRF
+622 RIHSAQDLERF
-633 KDKLRAVM
+633 KEQLRAVM
-641 AEGERVEYG
+641 AEGDSVEYG

-677 MRRRTAG
+677 MRRRTAA
-684 GLAVSDVTHRTV
+684 GLAVSDVTHRVIDT
-696 DALTCSVIL
+696 LTCSVVL

>member
-1 MFAPSVKDA
+1 M
-10 RGIVLRLSQLEGGAA
+10 
-25 VDGLRELVGDN
+25 DGLRELIIDN
-36 PLVAFTA
+36 PLVAFTT

-71 LLGPS
+71 VLGPS
-76 VIGLLDPAGDI
+76 VLGLLDPAGDI

-138 RGTGFGWIAAV
+138 RWTGFGWVAAV
-149 LIGSLL
+149 LIGSLMS
-155 ASHTLLAYPI
+155 SHTLLAYPI
-165 VMRLGVTRDEAVT
+165 IMRLGVTHDESVT

-204 NFSPLS
+204 DFSPFS
-210 LTLQLVGLAVYA
+210 LTLQMVGLAVYT
-222 AAVLFGLNWAGRA
+222 AAVLFGLNWAGRL

-253 AVFLAAVGAQMIN
+253 AVFLAAVGAQTIN

-293 EFFGSVL
+293 EFVGSVL

-309 GLLLDVPIFIEALTN
+309 GLLLDVPIFIEALTD

-332 VLVLLSTKFLAAAI
+332 VLVLLLAKFLAAAI

-354 RIQIL
+354 PMQIL

-374 TALVGLQVGLISP
+374 AALVGLQVGLITAP
-387 QVFNA
+387 VFNA

-405 TTTARFASQL
+405 TTTSRFASQL
-415 PLPTEPAALDD
+415 PLPAGPLITDG
-426 TLADDWLAP
+426 TDDWLEP
-435 AGTPPGAFA
+435 AGTPSKPFV
-444 VVVPLSNLATQRYMI
+444 VVVPLSNISTQRYLV

-464 IAKHEKGYVV
+464 IAQHEKGYVV
-474 PLSIAPA
+474 PLAIAPA
-481 PAHMDDPQLLTA
+481 HAHMDDPQLLKA
-493 LTHHQQLLQKAQ
+493 LTHHQKILQAAQ
-505 TISEAV
+505 AISDAV
-511 GTEARPRI
+511 GTEARPQI

-524 IADGI
+524 IAQGI
-529 SRTAREQHAQLVV
+529 SRTTREYDAQLVV

-559 IDNVFWASH
+559 IDNVLWASH
-568 CPIAVT
+568 CPVVMT
-574 RLKKAPTE
+574 RLKKAPIE

-596 TIRTIRFGQVFA
+596 TIHTIRFGQVFA
-608 ATHAASIVLLHVSD
+608 ATHEASITLLHVSD
-622 RLHSAQDLQRF
+622 RIRPAQDLQRF
-633 KDKLRAVM
+633 KGQLRAVM
-641 AEGERVEYG
+641 AEGDQVEYG
-650 IKCVRHDDPAAVILT
+650 IKCVRHDDPAAVILA

-684 GLAVSDVTHRTV
+684 GLAVSDVTHQVIDTF
-696 DALTCSVIL
+696 TCSVVL